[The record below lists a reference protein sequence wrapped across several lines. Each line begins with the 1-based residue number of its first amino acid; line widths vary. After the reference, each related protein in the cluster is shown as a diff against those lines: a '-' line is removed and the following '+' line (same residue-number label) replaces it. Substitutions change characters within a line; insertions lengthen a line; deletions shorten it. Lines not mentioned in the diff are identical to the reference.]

1 MRESNLV
8 LHVQIR
14 RDQGQE
20 TFQITIPVFQATLM
34 DAFKIIHTL
43 DWGKSLFQ
51 GDNQDQLKV
60 KAGILVVLNNRM
72 IQAWDFDQTLVVDE
86 DHLRFVPVVAGG

>member
-1 MRESNLV
+1 LI
-8 LHVQIR
+8 LHVQVR

-20 TFQITIPVFQATLM
+20 TFQVTIPHPPNTLM
-34 DAFKIIHTL
+34 DVFKIIFTL

-51 GDNQDQLKV
+51 EADQGQLKV

-72 IQAWDFDQTLVVDE
+72 IQAWDFDNTVVVND